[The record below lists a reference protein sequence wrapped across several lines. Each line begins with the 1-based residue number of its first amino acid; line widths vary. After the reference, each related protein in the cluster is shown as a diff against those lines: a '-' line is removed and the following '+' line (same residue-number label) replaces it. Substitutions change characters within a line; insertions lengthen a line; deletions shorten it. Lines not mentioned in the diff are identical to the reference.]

1 MKRIIMIFLFLSV
14 SFYSLAQDDELVVAP
29 SENDIIAEDS
39 DGRPEP
45 VVTFEFEIRAAFT
58 SGEFKKFYP
67 KSGMGGL
74 GITVLFPIS
83 NKIPVDLGF
92 GLGYYWMSNAEETYN
107 YYMPE
112 IGNYDVESRVSGGM
126 IPFHIVGRLYPLKSI
141 NSPIQPYVEGLAGFR
156 VFSANQRL
164 ETYIVATDTYLPVEK
179 DYNTTASWSYGFGGG
194 VKVML
199 SKNELLF
206 LNTKVDMI
214 YGTATKTMDPSS
226 VVLYDDG
233 TYSFSHFESRTDVL
247 RFSIGLHVMIE

>member
-1 MKRIIMIFLFLSV
+1 MIFLFLSV

-29 SENDIIAEDS
+29 SEDDIIAENP

-45 VVTFEFEIRAAFT
+45 VVTFDFEIRAAFT
-58 SGEFKKFYP
+58 SGEFRQFYP
-67 KSGMGGL
+67 KRGMGGL
-74 GITVLFPIS
+74 GITVLFPIG
-83 NKIPVDLGF
+83 NKIPVDVGF

-107 YYMPE
+107 YYTPE
-112 IGNYDVESRVSGGM
+112 IGNYDVESRLSGGM
-126 IPFHIVGRLYPLKSI
+126 IPFHLVSRVYPLKSV
-141 NSPIQPYVEGLAGFR
+141 NSPIQPYIEGLAGFR

-164 ETYIVATDTYLPVEK
+164 ETYIVATDTYLPIEK

-206 LNTKVDMI
+206 LNAKVNQI
-214 YGTATKTMDPSS
+214 YGTTTKTMDPSS

-233 TYSFSHFESRTDVL
+233 TYSFSQFKSRTDVL
-247 RFSIGLHVMIE
+247 RFSIGMHIMIE